1 MRTFSVTKEA
11 SEKLF
16 GIGKAQ
22 AAPAAASAAGADQM
36 AALIKFCPD
45 QMLRIAPA

>member
-1 MRTFSVTKEA
+1 MGTFSFIKEA
-11 SEKLF
+11 GEKPF

-22 AAPAAASAAGADQM
+22 TAPAAASVPDVDQM